1 MRGSA
6 SIAINASPD
15 DVYAV
20 LSDVTRM
27 GDLSPECYK
36 CEWNGGS
43 AEAVTGA
50 TFIGHNRLGEREW
63 STFCEITAAESGRLF
78 TFEVGSPE
86 VKYVRW
92 TYALEPDGADTTVTE
107 SFEPLAIPPVLEDV
121 TEEHRAQRTAALIE
135 GMNKTLARLKEVVE
149 GG

>member
-1 MRGSA
+1 MTETCYGPDQRLAFTHGKHAVTAHACHRYGGRMHGSA

-50 TFIGHNRLGEREW
+50 TFTGHNRLGERE
-63 STFCEITAAESGRLF
+63 
-78 TFEVGSPE
+78 
-86 VKYVRW
+86 
-92 TYALEPDGADTTVTE
+92 
-107 SFEPLAIPPVLEDV
+107 
-121 TEEHRAQRTAALIE
+121 
-135 GMNKTLARLKEVVE
+135 
-149 GG
+149 